1 MRDPAP
7 WQKRYERMLVLAVL
21 FGLVSQYLFV
31 GAAAGIS
38 VVLFVAGFYGLFF
51 YAIKGRM
58 GGFEKWQGQLSSGWF
73 LFIPVLL
80 LTLSYALFA
89 NHLFRVLNVFALF
102 ALIIAQTV
110 LLTRSSVQPWYRSKF
125 YSESMFL
132 GIVKPFSYI
141 AVPFSLF
148 NNRLKG
154 RGTGDSTRS
163 KLAKMLL
170 GLVIAAPLLL
180 VVISLLASA
189 DEIFLSWL
197 NEIPH
202 VLDLFSFGD
211 GIVRIGAAAAIALY
225 AFCYIWA
232 LLFHKA
238 TDNANSMPAPAEGSS
253 SKENGRIEFDPITA
267 GTLLVS
273 VNLVYVLFVFIQFS
287 YLFGAANG
295 LLPEGAAYAAYARRG
310 FAELIMVALINIGL
324 LMGGL
329 HLIRR
334 TSKLAE
340 WIRKLSLSLLIGCTI
355 VMLIS
360 AYSRLALYEEAYG
373 YTQTRLLV
381 HGFMLFLGVLLIIAM
396 LRIWKESFSMAKAYI
411 CISIIAYVM
420 MNYAN
425 LDARIAAQNMERFER
440 TGAIDVAYLGVLS
453 ADAAPA
459 LLKLHAKHPKL
470 DGLSEVIEELRSEA
484 RARNKWQSWNWS
496 EQRAK

>member
-7 WQKRYERMLVLAVL
+7 WQKRYERMLVFAVL

-38 VVLFVAGFYGLFF
+38 VVLFVTGFYGLFF

-58 GGFEKWQGQLSSGWF
+58 GGFDKWQGQMSSGLI
-73 LFIPVLL
+73 LFIPILL
-80 LTLSYALFA
+80 LTLTYALFA
-89 NHLFRVLNVFALF
+89 NHLFRVLNVIALF

-110 LLTRSSVQPWYRSKF
+110 LLTRSSVQPWYRAKF

-148 NNRLKG
+148 NNRLKASKAG
-154 RGTGDSTRS
+154 NSTRS
-163 KLAKMLL
+163 KLGKILL
-170 GLVIAAPLLL
+170 GLVIAAPLLII
-180 VVISLLASA
+180 VIALLASA

-197 NEIPH
+197 NELPR
-202 VLDLFSFGD
+202 VLDFFSFGE
-211 GIVRIGAAAAIALY
+211 GIVRIGAAAIIALY

-232 LLFHKA
+232 LLFHKSTDSANGLHA
-238 TDNANSMPAPAEGSS
+238 TVEGSS
-253 SKENGRIEFDPITA
+253 QKESMRIEFDPITA
-267 GTLLVS
+267 GTLLIS
-273 VNLVYVLFVFIQFS
+273 VNLVYVLFVVIQFS

-295 LLPEGAAYAAYARRG
+295 LLPEGAAYAEYARKG
-310 FAELIMVALINIGL
+310 FSELIMVALINIGL
-324 LMGGL
+324 LLCGL

-355 VMLIS
+355 VILIS
-360 AYSRLALYEEAYG
+360 AFSRLALYEEAYG

-381 HGFMLFLGVLLIIAM
+381 HGFMLFLGVLLMIAM
-396 LRIWKESFSMAKAYI
+396 LRIWKERFSMAKAYI
-411 CISIIAYVM
+411 CVSIIAYVM

-425 LDARIAAQNMERFER
+425 LDARIASQNMERFER
-440 TGAIDVAYLGVLS
+440 TGAIDIAYLGVLS

-459 LLKLHAKHPKL
+459 LLKLQAKHPKL
-470 DGLSEVIEELRSEA
+470 DGLSEVIEELRYEA
-484 RARNKWQSWNWS
+484 RARHKWQSWNWS